1 MAKRIKYS
9 EDPDL
14 RAVIGKQI
22 NNSKGNNNI
31 GFKLQANYRD

>member
-1 MAKRIKYS
+1 MAKRIKYY

-22 NNSKGNNNI
+22 NNALGYL
-31 GFKLQANYRD
+31 GGPLAAA